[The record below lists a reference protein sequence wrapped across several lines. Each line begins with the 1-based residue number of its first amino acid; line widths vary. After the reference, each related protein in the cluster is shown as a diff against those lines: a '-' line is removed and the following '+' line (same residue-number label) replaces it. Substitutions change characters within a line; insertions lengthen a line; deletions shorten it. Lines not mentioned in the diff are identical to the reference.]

1 MKPSLSWTAF
11 VVAVALGFGAMLWL
25 SRTVLE
31 LDRAQVGARQQAMHE
46 ESVRLALWRMET
58 ALAPIVARESAR
70 SYLAYE
76 AFHNPE
82 RAYDSLS
89 QSPANPAFVVP
100 SPLLEH
106 TPEPV
111 LVHFQVGPGGE
122 VSSPQV
128 PGAGQMVLATNA
140 FGNTLE
146 IPLAES
152 RLTGLKTV
160 LDYRGLIEGLPAAD
174 DPPMPRRVVAA
185 ASSVARQTVEQSVA
199 ANQQVALDNNDF
211 WQRGQRQADYQ
222 SNLNAAEW
230 NTRVVQQ
237 EMAQQRVK
245 GGKGGKVPVQVP
257 NERAARPQEQQS
269 KQAPQGAAP
278 LTQPPAVSEGL
289 MKALWVDG
297 RLLLA
302 RRVLVSNVAYVQGCW
317 LDWDR
322 LKGDLLAEVRDLLPG
337 ANLVPVGNGE
347 PFDSR
352 RLAALPARLIPG
364 PAPAVAPA
372 GLSPVQLFLLLT
384 WVALAAAAGATALLL
399 AGAMRLSERRAAFVS
414 AVTHELR
421 TPLTTFRMYAEMLA
435 EGMVPDPAKREHY
448 LRTLCAES
456 NRLSHLVE
464 NVLAYA
470 RLERGATKGRTEQAT
485 VQGILDRVMPR
496 LEERAA
502 QCEMNLSADC
512 PPDAASTGVMTDVS
526 AVEQILFNLIDN
538 ACKYAGKAGDRSVRL
553 SVQPVAG
560 KVVFRVQ
567 DHGPGIAPED
577 ERRLFRPFSKSAQ
590 RAAESA
596 PGVGLGLALCRRL
609 AGQIGGRL
617 EFVRMSG
624 GACFELTLSAVGR
637 RNTVAPLQT
646 STL

>member
-1 MKPSLSWTAF
+1 MKPSLCWTAF
-11 VVAVALGFGAMLWL
+11 LVAVALGFGAMLWL

-106 TPEPV
+106 TPDPV
-111 LVHFQVGPGGE
+111 LVHFQIGPGGE

-140 FGNTLE
+140 FGNALE

-152 RLTGLKTV
+152 RLSGLKAV
-160 LDYRGLIEGLPAAD
+160 LDYRGLIDRLPAAD
-174 DPPMPRRVVAA
+174 ELPMPRRVVAA
-185 ASSVARQTVEQSVA
+185 VNTVARQTVEQSVA

-211 WQRGQRQADYQ
+211 WQRGQKQADYQ

-237 EMAQQRVK
+237 EMVQQRVK
-245 GGKGGKVPVQVP
+245 GGKVGKVAAQSM
-257 NERAARPQEQQS
+257 NEQAAKSQQPQ
-269 KQAPQGAAP
+269 ARDAAQGAASGI
-278 LTQPPAVSEGL
+278 QPPVVSEGL
-289 MKALWVDG
+289 MKAMWVDG

-302 RRVLVSNVAYVQGCW
+302 RRVVVSSVAYVQGCW

-352 RLAALPARLIPG
+352 RLAALPARLVPG
-364 PAPAVAPA
+364 PAPAAGPA
-372 GLSPVQLFLLLT
+372 GLSPVQLFLILT
-384 WVALAAAAGATALLL
+384 WAALAVAAGAAALLL
-399 AGAMRLSERRAAFVS
+399 GGAMRLSERRAAFVS

-470 RLERGATKGRTEQAT
+470 RLERGGTKGRAEQVS
-485 VQGILDRVMPR
+485 VQAILDRVLPR
-496 LEERAA
+496 LAERAA
-502 QCEMNLSADC
+502 QCGMTLEHDC
-512 PPDAASTGVMTDVS
+512 APDAAAAGVLTDVS
-526 AVEQILFNLIDN
+526 VVEQILFNLIDN
-538 ACKYAGKAGDRSVRL
+538 ACKYAGKSGDKRIDL
-553 SVQPVAG
+553 SVQPASSTI
-560 KVVFRVQ
+560 VFRVR
-567 DHGPGIAPED
+567 DRGPGIPRED

-617 EFVRMSG
+617 DFVRMPG
-624 GACFELTLSAVGR
+624 GACFELTLPGVPAAGSDR
-637 RNTVAPLQT
+637 HP
-646 STL
+646 